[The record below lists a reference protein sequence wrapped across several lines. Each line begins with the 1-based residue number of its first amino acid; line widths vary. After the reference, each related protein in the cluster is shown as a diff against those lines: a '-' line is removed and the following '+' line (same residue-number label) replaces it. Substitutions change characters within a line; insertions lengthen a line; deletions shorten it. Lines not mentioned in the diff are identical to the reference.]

1 MRVLTV
7 ALVALASIGHWQTG
21 IGESLPPSA
30 PPRLSG
36 EAPSPLSA
44 PQADLPNI
52 LWLSSEDNGPHLGAY
67 GDTFADT
74 PNLDALASRGMIYT
88 VAWSNAPVCGPARS
102 TIITG
107 MYPPSLGSHH
117 MRSRVPLPDEIR
129 FFPAYLRAAGYHT
142 TNNAKTDYN
151 LVGWNSSPAGGESPP
166 SAESGAAGRDLMAE
180 AWNESSG
187 SAHWRDRPDGAPF
200 FAVFNFN
207 VSHESRIRARP
218 HEPIHDPAAVRVPA
232 YHPDIPEVRRAWA
245 QYYDKITEMDA
256 QAGER
261 LAELE
266 ADGLA
271 DSTIVVYF
279 GDHGIGLPR
288 GKRITKDSGLRVP
301 LIVHVPERFRPLAP
315 SDWVPGGANDRLVSF
330 VDLAPTMLSL
340 AGIEPPDHMQGSA
353 FLGVY
358 TGEPPAY
365 LHGFRGRMDERDDL
379 VRAVR
384 DERYVYVRNYLPHR
398 PDGQY
403 VSYMFET
410 PTTRAWKRL
419 YDAGG
424 LPPEQAAYWEA
435 RPAEEL
441 YDLRADPD
449 EVVNL
454 AGYSE
459 HHDVLQRMRAVQKR
473 HALQIR
479 DIGFLPEAEM
489 YRRAGLTATGQRLEL
504 GESAAA
510 GGAASAPR
518 TPYELGRAEARYDL
532 VRILQIA
539 EQAADAEFFAA
550 GDLRATL
557 NDPDSA
563 VRYWAA
569 VGMLIRGAPA
579 VRLTHDELFVLLYD
593 ESPNVRIVAAEAL
606 GRYGSDADV
615 QAALDVLLMS
625 ADLSRRPLFEV
636 VAALNAI
643 DYMDERAAGVR
654 DRLVALPLEDPR
666 APAPFAN
673 YVPRLLEKILA
684 DLDRRP

>member
-1 MRVLTV
+1 MKVLAV
-7 ALVALASIGHWQTG
+7 ALVALASIGASHPGTG
-21 IGESLPPSA
+21 MSLPPSA
-30 PPRLSG
+30 PRPLSG
-36 EAPSPLSA
+36 EAPSRPSA
-44 PQADLPNI
+44 RQADLPNI

-67 GDTFADT
+67 GDAFADT
-74 PNLDALASRGMIYT
+74 PNLDALAAAGMIYR

-117 MRSRVPLPDEIR
+117 MRSRVPLPDEVR
-129 FFPAYLRAAGYHT
+129 FFPAYLREAGYHT

-151 LVGWNSSPAGGESPP
+151 LVGWGPPPAGGESLP
-166 SAESGAAGRDLMAE
+166 AKGSGPAGRDLMTE

-187 SAHWRDRPDGAPF
+187 SAHWRDRPAGAPF

-218 HEPIHDPAAVRVPA
+218 HEPVHDPAAVRVPA
-232 YHPDIPEVRRAWA
+232 YHPDTPEVRQDWA

-256 QAGER
+256 RAGER

-288 GKRITKDSGLRVP
+288 GKRTTKDSGLRVP
-301 LIVHVPERFRPLAP
+301 MIVYVPERFRRLAP
-315 SDWVPGGANDRLVSF
+315 TDWAPGGANERLVSF
-330 VDLAPTMLSL
+330 VDLAPTMLSV

-353 FLGVY
+353 FLGSHIA
-358 TGEPPAY
+358 EPPEY

-384 DERYVYVRNYLPHR
+384 DARYVYVRNYLPHR
-398 PDGQY
+398 PDGQH

-419 YDAGG
+419 YDAGD
-424 LPPEQAAYWEA
+424 LPPEQAAFWEP

-441 YDLRADPD
+441 YDVQADPD

-454 AGYSE
+454 AGSRE
-459 HHDVLQRMRAVQKR
+459 HREVLQRMRAAQRR
-473 HALQIR
+473 HALEIR
-479 DIGFLPEAEM
+479 DLGFLPEAEM
-489 YRRAGLTATGQRLEL
+489 YERAGLTATGGGTGVGNPLL
-504 GESAAA
+504 PYDLA
-510 GGAASAPR
+510 GDDSH
-518 TPYELGRAEARYDL
+518 YDL
-532 VRILQIA
+532 VRILQVA
-539 EQAADAEFFAA
+539 EQASDAESYAA
-550 GDLRATL
+550 GDLRPAL
-557 NDPDSA
+557 HDPDSA

-569 VGMLIRGAPA
+569 VGVLVRGAVA
-579 VRLTHDELFVLLYD
+579 VQLTHDELFAMLAD
-593 ESPNVRIVAAEAL
+593 QSPSVRIVAAEAL
-606 GRYGSDADV
+606 GLYGGDADL
-615 QAALDVLLMS
+615 QAALEVLLLS
-625 ADLSRRPLFEV
+625 ADLSRRPLYEV

-643 DYMDERAAGVR
+643 DYLGDSAADARER
-654 DRLVALPLEDPR
+654 LEQLPREHPG
-666 APAPFAN
+666 APPPFAN

-684 DLDRRP
+684 DLEGS